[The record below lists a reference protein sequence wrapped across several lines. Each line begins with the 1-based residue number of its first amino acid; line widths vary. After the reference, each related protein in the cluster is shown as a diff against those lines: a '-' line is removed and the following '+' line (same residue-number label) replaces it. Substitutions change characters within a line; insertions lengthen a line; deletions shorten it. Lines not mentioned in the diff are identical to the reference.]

1 MMEKSL
7 STQRLDF
14 LDELDTLN
22 GLAKEIGDKNPY
34 YERLVASIE
43 NLYELRYVFVYAEY
57 MDDCAKKTPKRFRE
71 LVSIYFKH
79 KNVKDFVTP
88 SLPE

>member
-7 STQRLDF
+7 STQRLVF

-22 GLAKEIGDKNPY
+22 GLAKEIGDDNHCYK
-34 YERLVASIE
+34 RLVASIE

-57 MDDCAKKTPKRFRE
+57 MDECAKKTPKCFRE

-79 KNVKDFVTP
+79 PDVKDFV
-88 SLPE
+88 S